1 MLKNNLALA
10 RYGENEAVVYLEAN
24 GYRILER
31 NFRTPLGEL
40 DIIALDKSVVC
51 FIEVKAR
58 SSENFGSPKEA
69 VSSSKQRQI
78 AKAALVF
85 LKDRKLLDRSS
96 RFDVVSVIIREGRP
110 EIELVKDA
118 FELAPEFTT

>member
-1 MLKNNLALA
+1 MLKNNLVLA
-10 RYGENEAVVYLEAN
+10 RYGENEAAAYLKAN

-31 NFRTPLGEL
+31 NFRTPLGEI

-51 FIEVKAR
+51 FVEVKAR
-58 SSENFGSPKEA
+58 SSEDFGSPKEA
-69 VSSSKQRQI
+69 VSSFKQRQI

-96 RFDVVSVIIREGRP
+96 RFDVVSVIMRGGKP
-110 EIELVKDA
+110 EIELIKDA
-118 FELAPEFTT
+118 FELDHDFSL

>member
-1 MLKNNLALA
+1 MLKNNLVLA
-10 RYGENEAVVYLEAN
+10 RYGENEAAAYLKAN

-31 NFRTPLGEL
+31 NFRTPLGEI

-51 FIEVKAR
+51 FVEVKAR

-96 RFDVVSVIIREGRP
+96 RFDVVSVIMRGGKP
-110 EIELVKDA
+110 EIELIKDA
-118 FELAPEFTT
+118 FELDHDFSL

>member
-1 MLKNNLALA
+1 MLKNNLVLA
-10 RYGENEAVVYLEAN
+10 RYGENEAAAYLKAN

-51 FIEVKAR
+51 FVEVKAR
-58 SSENFGSPKEA
+58 SSEDFGSPKEA
-69 VSSSKQRQI
+69 VSSFKQRQI

-96 RFDVVSVIIREGRP
+96 RFDVVSVIMRGGKP
-110 EIELVKDA
+110 EIELIKDA
-118 FELAPEFTT
+118 FELDHDFSL